1 MYLLNTEI
9 IISRVVKNKEIFVTS
24 VPFKNGGG
32 NIMQNEDS
40 FFYKNYFTVQ
50 NGEGDSCTF
59 KCQSEE
65 EKENLIQ
72 KIYS

>member
-1 MYLLNTEI
+1 MYLLSTEL
-9 IISRVVKNKEIFVTS
+9 IISRGSNNKETFLVA

-32 NIMQNEDS
+32 NIMYNEDN

-59 KCQSEE
+59 KCKDE
-65 EKENLIQ
+65 
-72 KIYS
+72 